1 MNLVF
6 FINEV
11 FFEVIEELVWKWV
24 AGGGFSDDVEND
36 GKVVKGMRGRAI

>member
-6 FINEV
+6 FTNEV
-11 FFEVIEELVWKWV
+11 VFEVIEELVWKWV
-24 AGGGFSDDVEND
+24 AGGGFLDNVEDD